1 MFCAGRIAHHR
12 ALSSFATAENDAP
25 SRYGSRVR
33 ALVTG
38 GGRGIGANI
47 ARKLAEDGWE
57 VVVAAR
63 TREQVEAVAEETG
76 GRAVALDVT
85 DREAVERVVADAE
98 PVELLVAN
106 AGIGNQDGST
116 WEMAPEDWWRVL
128 EVNVLGVHLCC
139 RAVIPGMLERGSG
152 RIVITGS
159 GAAYLPGQDHT
170 AYPASKAAVCRYG
183 ETLAGELAGRIPVFF
198 FSPGLVRTEM
208 TSSGSDD
215 LPWTP
220 PELAPQLVAALAT
233 GRYDALAGRYL
244 HAEHDDLDDL
254 LSRIDAVREQDLN
267 AIRLRR

>member
-1 MFCAGRIAHHR
+1 VIA
-12 ALSSFATAENDAP
+12 
-25 SRYGSRVR
+25 V
-33 ALVTG
+33 VTG
-38 GGRGIGANI
+38 AGRGIGANI
-47 ARKLAEDGWE
+47 ARKLSEDGWD

-63 TREQVEAVAEETG
+63 SGEQVEAVADEVG

-85 DREAVERVVADAE
+85 DGEAVERAIGGAGPID
-98 PVELLVAN
+98 LLVAN
-106 AGIGNQDGST
+106 AGIASRDGAT
-116 WEMAPEDWWRVL
+116 WEMEVEDWWRTF

-159 GAAYLPGQDHT
+159 GAAYLPNQRST

-183 ETLAGELAGRIPVFF
+183 ETLAGELDGRIPVFF
-198 FSPGLVRTEM
+198 FSPGLVRTDL
-208 TSSGSDD
+208 TSWGSDD

-220 PELAPQLVAALAT
+220 PELAPKLVAALAT

-254 LSRIDAVREQDLN
+254 LSRIDEVREQDLN